1 MLSHD
6 VILSGLVRGRS
17 LSAIGAEDGVSRQ
30 AIHCRLNAIA
40 KARGLTRDQ
49 LWEHVEAVLASERC
63 DAAGRMATTAMST
76 GKPTPRMHMGGRWQA
91 DGAIAE
97 LDSLADDFMAGRWN
111 ARKLR
116 KAQDAERVL
125 LSFSFTR

>member
-1 MLSHD
+1 MLSHE

-17 LSAIGAEDGVSRQ
+17 LAAIGADDGISKQ
-30 AIHCRLNAIA
+30 AVHSRLNAIA
-40 KARGLTRDQ
+40 RARGLTRDQ
-49 LWEHVEAVLASERC
+49 LWEHVEAVHASERC
-63 DAAGRMATTAMST
+63 DAAGRMATTAMN
-76 GKPTPRMHMGGRWQA
+76 GKAKAPSITNRWQA

-116 KAQDAERVL
+116 KAEQAERVL
-125 LSFSFTR
+125 LSFTFTR